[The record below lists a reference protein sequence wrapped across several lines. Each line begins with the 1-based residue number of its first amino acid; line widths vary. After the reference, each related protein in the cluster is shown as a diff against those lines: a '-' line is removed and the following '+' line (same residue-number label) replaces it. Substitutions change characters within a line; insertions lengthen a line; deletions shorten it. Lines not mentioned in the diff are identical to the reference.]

1 MADEAANQESSGPI
15 KVEVAHARPESQVL
29 LSFEAEPGI
38 TARQAVERSGILDK
52 FPDIDLMGENKLG
65 VFGKL
70 IKPDQPLRDGDR
82 VEVYRPLIAD
92 PKEVRRQR
100 AKQKKGKDPAGEPEE
115 SAGEG
120 SGEEA

>member
-1 MADEAANQESSGPI
+1 MADESTTGEGGPI
-15 KVEVAHARPESQVL
+15 RVEVAHARPENQVL

-38 TARQAVERSGILDK
+38 TARQAVERSGILEQ

-70 IKPDQPLRDGDR
+70 VKPDQPLRDGDR
-82 VEVYRPLIAD
+82 VEIYRPLIAD

-100 AKQKKGKDPAGEPEE
+100 AKQKKGKEDSAEE
-115 SAGEG
+115 GG
-120 SGEEA
+120 GEEA